1 MARKAVE
8 IHNADIEE
16 SKELKILNRQKADI
30 DKQLANITNAI
41 CQGIFNEFTQAKM
54 IELSNTQKSLE
65 TQIANE
71 QTKTVLP
78 LKEAR
83 VVAFLKN
90 YTEIVKCADKTDSLE
105 NMKRLFD
112 VFIHEVI
119 FDGERFLI
127 VMKTTDE
134 PLDPEERQKEKATR
148 KKFELLRFG
157 DPNGT

>member
-1 MARKAVE
+1 
-8 IHNADIEE
+8 
-16 SKELKILNRQKADI
+16 
-30 DKQLANITNAI
+30 
-41 CQGIFNEFTQAKM
+41 M
-54 IELSNTQKSLE
+54 IELSNTQQALE
-65 TQIANE
+65 AQIADE
-71 QTKTVLP
+71 ETRTSLP

-83 VVAFLKN
+83 VISFLKN
-90 YTEIVKCADKTDSLE
+90 YTEIVKCTDKAESLD

-134 PLDPEERQKEKATR
+134 PLDPEKGQKEEATR

-157 DPNGT
+157 DPPEIRTPDHRIKSAVLYRLS